1 MFDILHYPFIQNAL
15 LAGSIVAVISAVMGY
30 FVIVRGLTFAGHALP
45 NIGFAGA
52 AGAVLLGL
60 DPVIGLF
67 VFTIGAGIG
76 IGLLGK
82 EVGERDTSIG
92 IIMTF
97 ALGLGL
103 LFLSLYSGYAERVY
117 SILFGQII
125 GISQQDVVLT
135 ALSSLLTLLLILL
148 LFRPLLFSSFDPE
161 VAQARGLPVRLLSI
175 VFLILLAITISLAVQ
190 VIGALLIFTLLIG
203 PAATASRLVKSPVRA
218 IALAVLLGVGYTCLG
233 IYLAAENGVW
243 PVSFYIASISFAIY
257 LPVRLLSPLW
267 MKRRDQRS
275 TSTQREAVV
284 ENSRSARPAGIVA
297 SETQIAEHLTGSS
310 R

>member
-1 MFDILHYPFIQNAL
+1 MFDILQYPFIQNAL
-15 LAGSIVAVISAVMGY
+15 LAGCIVAVIAAIMGY

-67 VFTIGAGIG
+67 AFTIGAGVG
-76 IGLLGK
+76 IGLLGR
-82 EVGERDTSIG
+82 EINERDTSIG
-92 IIMTF
+92 VIMTF

-125 GISQQDVVLT
+125 GISQQDVLIIASASLGVLL
-135 ALSSLLTLLLILL
+135 ALLL

-161 VAQARGLPVRLLSI
+161 VARARGLPVRLLSI
-175 VFLILLAITISLAVQ
+175 LFLVLLAITISLAVQ
-190 VIGALLIFTLLIG
+190 IVGALLVFTLLVG
-203 PAATASRLVKSPVRA
+203 PAATASRIARSPLWSIALA
-218 IALAVLLGVGYTCLG
+218 IALGVSYTFLG

-243 PVSFYIASISFAIY
+243 PVSFFIAALSFGVY

-267 MKRRDQRS
+267 MGQHRRQNASPARA
-275 TSTQREAVV
+275 TSELERHTSDMNKV
-284 ENSRSARPAGIVA
+284 SALKTGV
-297 SETQIAEHLTGSS
+297 SERLPSSS